1 MAVVKYIGS
10 TNFKS
15 GIWVREYNHLQ
26 VYTMHCLKSSNPYA
40 AQYGLCLDGPDGTH
54 DGIVEGTRYF
64 TCPANHGKM
73 VQGRAIQSGLFG
85 RVHAYKT
92 CRETIALPFCAR
104 GLFGINSASF
114 LREYVRV
121 CAMQQG
127 QFHVD
132 HTLVHKH
139 SGKDDFSKTRPRFLL
154 QRRTKC
160 MDRKRYWSLH
170 VETVDSTGQTCPHLH
185 EKRQQFQVM
194 TSVYFNVDEQ
204 AWRDK
209 CIGNLKPTFCC
220 KEHVL

>member
-85 RVHAYKT
+85 RLHAYKT
-92 CRETIALPFCAR
+92 CRKTIALPFCAC
-104 GLFGINSASF
+104 GLFGINPASF

-121 CAMQQG
+121 CAIQQG

-132 HTLVHKH
+132 HTLVHNNTVEKTIFR
-139 SGKDDFSKTRPRFLL
+139 KPARVFSFNAEQSAWTEKGTGAFTLRQSTRP
-154 QRRTKC
+154 
-160 MDRKRYWSLH
+160 DKRARIYMKKDNNS
-170 VETVDSTGQTCPHLH
+170 
-185 EKRQQFQVM
+185 R
-194 TSVYFNVDEQ
+194 
-204 AWRDK
+204 
-209 CIGNLKPTFCC
+209 
-220 KEHVL
+220 